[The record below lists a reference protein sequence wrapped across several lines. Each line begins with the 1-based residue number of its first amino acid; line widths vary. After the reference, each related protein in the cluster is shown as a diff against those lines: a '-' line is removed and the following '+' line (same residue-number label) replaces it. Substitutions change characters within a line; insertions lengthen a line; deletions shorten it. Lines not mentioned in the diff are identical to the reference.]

1 MFNYS
6 FERLD
11 VIKELS
17 NIALGNSATSLSE
30 LLNASISMSVPDINI
45 ESIGDFINGIENIEV
60 IGKIIIIRGD
70 IEGSILILF
79 GIDTAKKII
88 SNSTLLPK
96 NKLLSQDELDDLKI
110 SFIDEICNIVG
121 STYIRNIA
129 DFLNLNIEI
138 ENSTFLYD
146 DLTAILSHT
155 FMEEEQ
161 FQDDIFN
168 IQTDFKYE
176 LNSECMNVYFY
187 FVPRQGNID
196 KIFNKKSKF

>member
-88 SNSTLLPK
+88 SNSKLLPK

-161 FQDDIFN
+161 FQNDIFN